1 MCSVPRSK
9 QPMRDV
15 SHKALRV
22 VQAMPA
28 IEFGRTRSMRNSASR
43 LLVSYVFRHD
53 LPQPDFA
60 VAMKMKRDKVMYGDG
75 MR

>member
-1 MCSVPRSK
+1 MCSVPRNK
-9 QPMRDV
+9 LPMRDV
-15 SHKALRV
+15 AHKSGASR
-22 VQAMPA
+22 AA
-28 IEFGRTRSMRNSASR
+28 IEFGRTRSKRSSASR

-60 VAMKMKRDKVMYGDG
+60 VAMKMKRDKEMYGDG

>member
-1 MCSVPRSK
+1 MCSVPRCK

-15 SHKALRV
+15 SHKSSASH
-22 VQAMPA
+22 AA